1 MTNIALAVQAPETEA
16 ILHNVNDISVVV
28 PARNAEAMLEG
39 CLQSIQAQVP
49 REIIVVDGN
58 STDGTVEIA
67 RRYGATILS
76 DEGRGLPAARMLGA
90 RAASGRFVAL
100 VDSDVVLR
108 PGSLAQLRDELV
120 VGGFDAI
127 QAGLESVSGP
137 GYWGQALAHHHR
149 SGLSKHWFGLAATV
163 LERETLLSFGFDPSF
178 SSGEDIELRW
188 RLRSAGA
195 KAFVSE
201 TTVVEHRFGD
211 TFRVA
216 KGQWLADGEGLG
228 LMIRKHGIRGIPL
241 LALPLAAGL
250 RGLGL
255 SVLRREPK
263 WIPYYVCFTVFN
275 YAGMARR
282 LAAG

>member
-1 MTNIALAVQAPETEA
+1 MTNVALAIQAQATDA
-16 ILHNVNDISVVV
+16 ILLPVNDISVVV
-28 PARNAEAMLEG
+28 PVRNAEAMLDG
-39 CLQSIQAQVP
+39 CLASIQAQNP

-58 STDGTVEIA
+58 STDGSLEIA
-67 RRYGATILS
+67 HRYGATILS

-100 VDSDVVLR
+100 VDSDVLLQ
-108 PGSLAQLRDELV
+108 PDSLARLRDELV
-120 VGGFDAI
+120 QGGYDAI

-149 SGLSKHWFGLAATV
+149 SGRSKHWFGLSATLV
-163 LERETLLSFGFDPSF
+163 ERETLLSFGFDPSF

-188 RLRSAGA
+188 RLRNAGA

-201 TTVVEHRFGD
+201 TTVVEHRFDD
-211 TFRVA
+211 TFRFA

-228 LMIRKHGIRGIPL
+228 LMIRKHGVRGLPL

-250 RGLGL
+250 RGVSL
-255 SVLRREPK
+255 SALRREPR
-263 WIPYYVCFTVFN
+263 WIRYYACFIVFN
-275 YAGMARR
+275 YVGMARQLTAR
-282 LAAG
+282 

>member
-1 MTNIALAVQAPETEA
+1 M
-16 ILHNVNDISVVV
+16 NDISVVV
-28 PARNAEAMLEG
+28 PARNAEAMLDE
-39 CLQSIQAQVP
+39 CLASIEAQEP

-58 STDGTVEIA
+58 STDATPEIA
-67 RRYGATILS
+67 RRHGATILS
-76 DEGRGLPAARMLGA
+76 DGGRGLPAARMLGA
-90 RAASGRFVAL
+90 RAAAGRFVAL
-100 VDSDVVLR
+100 VDSDVLLP
-108 PGSLAQLRDELV
+108 PGSLANLRDELV
-120 VGGFDAI
+120 AGGFDAI

-149 SGLSKHWFGLAATV
+149 SGRSKHWFGLVATV
-163 LERETLLSFGFDPSF
+163 LEREKLLAIGFDPRF

-195 KAFVSE
+195 KAVVSE

-211 TFRVA
+211 TFPFA

-228 LMIRKHGIRGIPL
+228 RMIRKHGLRGAPL

-250 RGLGL
+250 RGF
-255 SVLRREPK
+255 VLCTFRLEPR
-263 WIPYYVCFTVFN
+263 WIPYYVCFTLFN
-275 YAGMARR
+275 YAGLARR

>member
-1 MTNIALAVQAPETEA
+1 MTNAAVAFSGPDTET
-16 ILHNVNDISVVV
+16 ILHSVNDVSVVV
-28 PARNAEAMLEG
+28 PVRNAEAMLDG
-39 CLQSIQAQVP
+39 CLTSIQAQEP

-58 STDGTVEIA
+58 STDGTLEIA

-76 DEGRGLPAARMLGA
+76 DGGRGLPAARMLGA

-100 VDSDVVLR
+100 VDADVVLS
-108 PGSLAQLRDELV
+108 PGSLARLRDELA
-120 VGGFDAI
+120 VGGYDAI

-149 SGLSKHWFGLAATV
+149 SGLSKQWFGLSATV
-163 LERETLLSFGFDPSF
+163 IERETLLSFGFDPTF

-195 KAFVSE
+195 KAFVSQA
-201 TTVVEHRFGD
+201 TVVEHRFGD
-211 TFRVA
+211 TFLFA
-216 KGQWLADGEGLG
+216 KGQWLADGAGLG
-228 LMIRKHGIRGIPL
+228 LMIRKHGVRGIPL
-241 LALPLAAGL
+241 LALPLAAGV

-255 SVLRREPK
+255 SILRGEPR

-275 YAGMARR
+275 YVGMARR
-282 LAAG
+282 LVAG

>member
-1 MTNIALAVQAPETEA
+1 M
-16 ILHNVNDISVVV
+16 NDISVVV
-28 PARNAEAMLEG
+28 PVRNAEAMLHE
-39 CLQSIQAQVP
+39 CLASIEAQTP

-58 STDGTVEIA
+58 STDGTLEIA
-67 RRYGATILS
+67 RRHGATILS
-76 DEGRGLPAARMLGA
+76 DGGRGLPAARMLGA

-100 VDSDVVLR
+100 VDADVVLR
-108 PGSLAQLRDELV
+108 PGSLARLRDELV
-120 VGGFDAI
+120 EGGLDAI

-149 SGLSKHWFGLAATV
+149 SGRSKRWFGLVATV
-163 LERETLLSFGFDPSF
+163 LERETLLSFGFDPRF

-195 KAFVSE
+195 KAMVSE

-211 TFRVA
+211 TFPVA

-228 LMIRKHGIRGIPL
+228 RMIRKYGLRGVPL
-241 LALPLAAGL
+241 LVMPLAAGL
-250 RGLGL
+250 RGLVL
-255 SVLRREPK
+255 SALRREPR
-263 WIPYYVCFTVFN
+263 WIPYYVCFTIFN

>member
-1 MTNIALAVQAPETEA
+1 
-16 ILHNVNDISVVV
+16 VNDISVVV
-28 PARNAEAMLEG
+28 PARNAEAMLDE
-39 CLQSIQAQVP
+39 CLASIEAQEP

-58 STDGTVEIA
+58 STDATPEIA
-67 RRYGATILS
+67 RRHGATILS
-76 DEGRGLPAARMLGA
+76 DGGRGLPAARMLGA
-90 RAASGRFVAL
+90 RAAAGRFVAL
-100 VDSDVVLR
+100 VDSDVLLP
-108 PGSLAQLRDELV
+108 PGSLATLRDELV
-120 VGGFDAI
+120 AGGFDAI

-149 SGLSKHWFGLAATV
+149 SGRSKHWFGLVATV
-163 LERETLLSFGFDPSF
+163 LEREKLLAIGFDPRF

-195 KAFVSE
+195 KAVVSK

-211 TFRVA
+211 TFPFA

-228 LMIRKHGIRGIPL
+228 LMIRKHGLRGAPL

-250 RGLGL
+250 RGFVL
-255 SVLRREPK
+255 STFRLEPR
-263 WIPYYVCFTVFN
+263 WIPYYVCFTLFN
-275 YAGMARR
+275 YAGLARR

>member
-1 MTNIALAVQAPETEA
+1 MTNMASVVPALDTEA
-16 ILHNVNDISVVV
+16 ILHTVNDISVVV
-28 PARNAEAMLEG
+28 PVRNAEAMLEA
-39 CLQSIQAQVP
+39 CLASIQAQDP

-58 STDGTVEIA
+58 STDGSLEIA

-90 RAASGRFVAL
+90 REASGRFVAL
-100 VDSDVVLR
+100 VDSDVLLR
-108 PGSLAQLRDELV
+108 PDSLARLRDELV
-120 VGGFDAI
+120 LGGFDAI

-149 SGLSKHWFGLAATV
+149 SGLSKHWFGLSATLV
-163 LERETLLSFGFDPSF
+163 ERETLLSFGFDPNF

-188 RLRSAGA
+188 RLRNAGA

-211 TFRVA
+211 TFEFA
-216 KGQWLADGEGLG
+216 QGQWLADGAGLG
-228 LMIRKHGIRGIPL
+228 LMVRKHGLRGLPL
-241 LALPLAAGL
+241 LVLPLAAGV
-250 RGLGL
+250 RGIGL
-255 SVLRREPK
+255 SLLRREPR
-263 WIPYYVCFTVFN
+263 WIPYYACFTVFN
-275 YAGMARR
+275 YVGMARR

>member
-1 MTNIALAVQAPETEA
+1 M
-16 ILHNVNDISVVV
+16 NDISVVV
-28 PARNAEAMLEG
+28 PVRNAEAMLQE
-39 CLQSIQAQVP
+39 CLASIEAQTP

-58 STDGTVEIA
+58 STDGTLEIA
-67 RRYGATILS
+67 RRHGATILS
-76 DEGRGLPAARMLGA
+76 DGGRGLPAARMLGA

-100 VDSDVVLR
+100 VDADVVLR
-108 PGSLAQLRDELV
+108 PGSLARLRDELV
-120 VGGFDAI
+120 EGGLDAI

-149 SGLSKHWFGLAATV
+149 SGRSKRWFGLVATV
-163 LERETLLSFGFDPSF
+163 LERETLLSFGFDPRF

-195 KAFVSE
+195 KAVVSE

-211 TFRVA
+211 TFPVA

-228 LMIRKHGIRGIPL
+228 RMIRKYGLRGVPL
-241 LALPLAAGL
+241 LVLPLAAGL
-250 RGLGL
+250 RGLVL
-255 SVLRREPK
+255 SALRREPR
-263 WIPYYVCFTVFN
+263 WIPYYVCFTIFN

>member
-1 MTNIALAVQAPETEA
+1 MTNVALVVPAPDTDA
-16 ILHNVNDISVVV
+16 ILRTVNDISVVV
-28 PARNAEAMLEG
+28 PVRNAEAMLEE
-39 CLQSIQAQVP
+39 CLESIQAQEP

-58 STDGTVEIA
+58 STDSSLEIA
-67 RRYGATILS
+67 RRFRATILS
-76 DEGRGLPAARMLGA
+76 DEGRGLPAARMMGA

-100 VDSDVVLR
+100 IDSDILLQ
-108 PGSLAQLRDELV
+108 PDSLERLRDELLA
-120 VGGFDAI
+120 GGFDAI

-149 SGLSKHWFGLAATV
+149 SGRSKHWFGLSATV
-163 LERETLLSFGFDPSF
+163 VERETLLSFGFDPSF

-188 RLRSAGA
+188 RLRHAGA
-195 KAFVSE
+195 KALVSE

-211 TFRVA
+211 TYLFA

-228 LMIRKHGIRGIPL
+228 LMVRKHGLRGLPL

-250 RGLGL
+250 RGVVL
-255 SVLRREPK
+255 SVVRGEPK
-263 WIPYYVCFTVFN
+263 WIRYYACYTAFN
-275 YAGMARR
+275 YVGMARR

>member
-1 MTNIALAVQAPETEA
+1 M
-16 ILHNVNDISVVV
+16 NDVSVVV
-28 PARNAEAMLEG
+28 PVRNAEAMLQE
-39 CLQSIQAQVP
+39 CLASIEAQTP

-58 STDGTVEIA
+58 STDGTLEIA
-67 RRYGATILS
+67 RRHGATILS
-76 DEGRGLPAARMLGA
+76 DGGRGLPAARMLGA

-100 VDSDVVLR
+100 VDADVVLR
-108 PGSLAQLRDELV
+108 PGSLARLRDELV
-120 VGGFDAI
+120 EGGLDAI

-149 SGLSKHWFGLAATV
+149 SGRSKDWFGLVATV
-163 LERETLLSFGFDPSF
+163 LKRETLLSFGFDPRF

-195 KAFVSE
+195 KAVVSE

-211 TFRVA
+211 TFPVA

-228 LMIRKHGIRGIPL
+228 RMIRKYGLRGAPL
-241 LALPLAAGL
+241 LVLPLAAGL
-250 RGLGL
+250 RGLVL
-255 SVLRREPK
+255 SALRREPR
-263 WIPYYVCFTVFN
+263 WIPYYVCFTIFN

>member
-1 MTNIALAVQAPETEA
+1 M
-16 ILHNVNDISVVV
+16 NDVSVVV
-28 PARNAEAMLEG
+28 PVRNAEAMLQE
-39 CLQSIQAQVP
+39 CLASIEAQTP

-67 RRYGATILS
+67 RRHGATILS
-76 DEGRGLPAARMLGA
+76 DGGRGLPAARMLGA

-100 VDSDVVLR
+100 VDADVVLR
-108 PGSLAQLRDELV
+108 PGSLARLCDELV
-120 VGGFDAI
+120 EGGLDAI

-149 SGLSKHWFGLAATV
+149 SGRSKRWFGLVATV
-163 LERETLLSFGFDPSF
+163 LERETLLSFGFDPRF

-195 KAFVSE
+195 KAVVSE

-211 TFRVA
+211 TFPVA

-228 LMIRKHGIRGIPL
+228 RMIRKYGLRGVPL
-241 LALPLAAGL
+241 LVLPLAAGL
-250 RGLGL
+250 RGLVL
-255 SVLRREPK
+255 SAIRREPR
-263 WIPYYVCFTVFN
+263 WIPYYVCFTIFN

>member
-1 MTNIALAVQAPETEA
+1 M
-16 ILHNVNDISVVV
+16 NDISVVV
-28 PARNAEAMLEG
+28 PARNAEAMLDE
-39 CLQSIQAQVP
+39 CLASIEAQQP

-58 STDGTVEIA
+58 STDGTLAIA
-67 RRYGATILS
+67 RRHGATILS
-76 DEGRGLPAARMLGA
+76 DGGRGLPAARMLGGQ
-90 RAASGRFVAL
+90 AASGRFVAL
-100 VDSDVVLR
+100 VDADVVLR
-108 PGSLAQLRDELV
+108 PGSLVDLRDELV
-120 VGGFDAI
+120 AGGYDAI

-137 GYWGQALAHHHR
+137 GYWGQALAQHHR
-149 SGLSKHWFGLAATV
+149 SGRSKRWFGLVATV
-163 LERETLLSFGFDPSF
+163 LERETLLSFGFDPRF

-195 KAFVSE
+195 KAVVSE

-211 TFRVA
+211 TFPIA

-228 LMIRKHGIRGIPL
+228 RMIRKHRLRGLPL

-255 SVLRREPK
+255 SALRREPR
-263 WIPYYVCFTVFN
+263 WIPYYVCFTLFN

-282 LAAG
+282 LATG